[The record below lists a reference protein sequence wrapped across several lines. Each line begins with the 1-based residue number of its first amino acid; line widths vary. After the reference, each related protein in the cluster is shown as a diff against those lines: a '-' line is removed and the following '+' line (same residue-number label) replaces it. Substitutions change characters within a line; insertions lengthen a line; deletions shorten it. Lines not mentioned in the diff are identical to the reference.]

1 MVRLIKFIAVLML
14 CSIPAYA
21 AGTVDVIQKDRSFTV
36 PSIDIPVGT
45 TVRFLNEDE
54 FIHHIYVKSPTFNFS
69 SDESPPGH
77 EVDLRFTVPGTFTV
91 RCAIH
96 PKMHLTVTVH

>member
-1 MVRLIKFIAVLML
+1 MVSSF
-14 CSIPAYA
+14 PAFA
-21 AGTVDVIQKDRSFTV
+21 AATVDVIQKDRAFGV
-36 PSIDIPVGT
+36 PAIDIARGT
-45 TVRFLNEDE
+45 LVRFLNQDE

-77 EVDLRFTVPGTFTV
+77 EVDLRFTTPGTFVV

-96 PKMHLTVTVH
+96 PKMHLVVTVH